1 MVRIE
6 AIIRPSRLDE
16 VKSALDDL
24 GVHGISVTEIKGAG
38 KQKGYTQH
46 YRGSEYQVNLLPKVQ
61 LIVVVSDSQQDSVIG
76 AIESAARTGEIGDGM
91 YGKVKIILDRFPGLP
106 SSRLEVAERLEQLR
120 LLENGIPIQVDAV
133 DIDTIGVDTEADLMA
148 VAALLAQPVL

>member
-16 VKSALDDL
+16 VKAALDDL
-24 GVHGISVTEIKGAG
+24 GIHGISVTEIKGAG

-61 LIVVVSDSQQDSVIG
+61 LLIVVADDDQEKVIG
-76 AIESAARTGEIGDGM
+76 AIEGAARTGEIGDG
-91 YGKVKIILDRFPGLP
+91 KIFVTPV
-106 SSRLEVAERLEQLR
+106 LEAVRIRTGER
-120 LLENGIPIQVDAV
+120 GDS
-133 DIDTIGVDTEADLMA
+133 A
-148 VAALLAQPVL
+148 VA

>member
-24 GVHGISVTEIKGAG
+24 GIHGISVTEIKGAG

-61 LIVVVSDSQQDSVIG
+61 LVVVVSDENQEKVLG
-76 AIESAARTGEIGDGM
+76 AIEGAAKTGEIGDG
-91 YGKVKIILDRFPGLP
+91 KIF
-106 SSRLEVAERLEQLR
+106 V
-120 LLENGIPIQVDAV
+120 
-133 DIDTIGVDTEADLMA
+133 T
-148 VAALLAQPVL
+148 PVLEAVRIRTGERGDTAIS

>member
-24 GVHGISVTEIKGAG
+24 GIHGISVTEIKGAG

-61 LIVVVSDSQQDSVIG
+61 LLVVVRDDEQEKVLE
-76 AIESAARTGEIGDGM
+76 AIEGAAKTGEIGDG
-91 YGKVKIILDRFPGLP
+91 KIF
-106 SSRLEVAERLEQLR
+106 V
-120 LLENGIPIQVDAV
+120 
-133 DIDTIGVDTEADLMA
+133 T
-148 VAALLAQPVL
+148 PVLEAVRIRTGERGDTAVS

>member
-61 LIVVVSDSQQDSVIG
+61 LIVVVSDSQQEGVIG
-76 AIESAARTGEIGDGM
+76 AIEGAARTGEIGDG
-91 YGKVKIILDRFPGLP
+91 KIF
-106 SSRLEVAERLEQLR
+106 V
-120 LLENGIPIQVDAV
+120 
-133 DIDTIGVDTEADLMA
+133 T
-148 VAALLAQPVL
+148 PVLEAVRIRTGERGDTAVS

>member
-16 VKSALDDL
+16 VKAALDEI
-24 GVHGISVTEIKGAG
+24 GVRGISVIEIKGAG

-61 LIVVVSDSQQDSVIG
+61 VIVIVSDTEQDKVVE
-76 AIESAARTGEIGDGM
+76 AIETAAKTGEIGDG
-91 YGKVKIILDRFPGLP
+91 KIFVSPVSQAIRIRTGE
-106 SSRLEVAERLEQLR
+106 RGEVA
-120 LLENGIPIQVDAV
+120 IS
-133 DIDTIGVDTEADLMA
+133 
-148 VAALLAQPVL
+148 

>member
-76 AIESAARTGEIGDGM
+76 AIEGAARTGEIGDG
-91 YGKVKIILDRFPGLP
+91 KIF
-106 SSRLEVAERLEQLR
+106 V
-120 LLENGIPIQVDAV
+120 
-133 DIDTIGVDTEADLMA
+133 T
-148 VAALLAQPVL
+148 PVLEAVRIRTGERGDTAVS

>member
-16 VKSALDDL
+16 VKNALDEL
-24 GVHGISVTEIKGAG
+24 GIRGISVTEIKGAG

-61 LIVVVSDSQQDSVIG
+61 IVVVVADTQMDRVVE
-76 AIESAARTGEIGDGM
+76 AIEGAARTGEIGDG
-91 YGKVKIILDRFPGLP
+91 KIF
-106 SSRLEVAERLEQLR
+106 V
-120 LLENGIPIQVDAV
+120 
-133 DIDTIGVDTEADLMA
+133 T
-148 VAALLAQPVL
+148 PVLEAVRIRTGERGDTAVS

>member
-16 VKSALDDL
+16 VKSALDEL
-24 GVHGISVTEIKGAG
+24 GVRGISVIEIKGAG

-61 LIVVVSDSQQDSVIG
+61 LIVVVRDEEQERVVE
-76 AIESAARTGEIGDGM
+76 AIEGAARTGEIGDG
-91 YGKVKIILDRFPGLP
+91 KIFI
-106 SSRLEVAERLEQLR
+106 
-120 LLENGIPIQVDAV
+120 
-133 DIDTIGVDTEADLMA
+133 T
-148 VAALLAQPVL
+148 PVLESIRIRTGERGDTAIS